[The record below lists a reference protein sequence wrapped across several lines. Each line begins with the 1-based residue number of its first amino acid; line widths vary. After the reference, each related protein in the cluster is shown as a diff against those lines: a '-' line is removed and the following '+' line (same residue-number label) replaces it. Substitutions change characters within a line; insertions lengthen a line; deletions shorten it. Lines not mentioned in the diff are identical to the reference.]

1 MLRVRISLALSLF
14 MLIASPLFA
23 AGNAQQSG
31 QQLVRKLFAD
41 MKSGN
46 VTAIEAM
53 ISPAFQSVHQDGA
66 RDRDQEIE
74 LIRNLKM
81 GTLALGDF
89 KESREGNVLV
99 VTYTVSTE
107 EMIDG
112 KRFSGEPTWRLT
124 VFQKTEQGWRWVA
137 HANLKGMG

>member
-1 MLRVRISLALSLF
+1 

-23 AGNAQQSG
+23 AVNAQYPG
-31 QQLVRKLFAD
+31 EQLVRKLFAD

-46 VTAIEAM
+46 VTSIEAM
-53 ISPAFQSVHQDGA
+53 ISPAFQSAHQDGA

-81 GTLALGDF
+81 GTFSLGDF
-89 KESREGNVLV
+89 KESREGDVLV

-107 EMIDG
+107 ETIDG
-112 KRFSGEPTWRLT
+112 NRLDREPARRLS
-124 VFQKTEQGWRWVA
+124 VFQKTEKGWLWVA
-137 HANLKGMG
+137 HANLKVMG

>member
-1 MLRVRISLALSLF
+1 MSRVSISLALALF

-23 AGNAQQSG
+23 AVNAQHPG
-31 QQLVRKLFAD
+31 EQLVRKLFAD

-46 VTAIEAM
+46 VTSIEAM
-53 ISPAFQSVHQDGA
+53 ISPAFQSAHQDRA

-81 GTLALGDF
+81 GMFSLGDF
-89 KESREGNVLV
+89 KESREGDVLV

-107 EMIDG
+107 ETIDG
-112 KRFSGEPTWRLT
+112 KRLDREPARRLS
-124 VFQKTEQGWRWVA
+124 VFQKTEKGWLWVA
-137 HANLKGMG
+137 HANLKVMG